1 MEVYVE
7 NNETSK
13 GRWIEL
19 PQHPKTLDK
28 ILREECLETEDGEY
42 QMMYLRTWNLPIQP
56 CNENLFLLNEKVKA
70 FYEMSQIIQE
80 KIIESSLEEGITIE
94 DALFS
99 YL

>member
-1 MEVYVE
+1 
-7 NNETSK
+7 
-13 GRWIEL
+13 
-19 PQHPKTLDK
+19 
-28 ILREECLETEDGEY
+28 
-42 QMMYLRTWNLPIQP
+42 MYLRVWNLPVQP
-56 CNENLFLLNEKVKA
+56 CNANLFLLNEKVKA